1 MGRDDRALSAAGFI
15 RYEIQGMEM
24 FLDVSDA
31 GTRDAVRVLIE
42 NEKVRPEYTAPTPD
56 VSDVV
61 KPEISASSGLRTS
74 FG

>member
-1 MGRDDRALSAAGFI
+1 
-15 RYEIQGMEM
+15 M